1 MGVFIGQLIERYDC
15 HGFCINKD
23 VSLAANHLYS
33 PAHIFIMKKEKN
45 CYPLK
50 MSMIGIHHE
59 KVSWSNV
66 VIQSPMACSLL
77 ERRAMYFLT
86 KEVKHKFVEEGLGVP
101 ERWKELYFHLTD
113 HDLGIIGGKKNVP
126 RTYEVLKSLVNKA
139 FPVCCYNEQGKK
151 MEGLAHWVDTFYYDK
166 EKNVYVVR
174 MSPEIMPYLVN
185 LNKDFTSFDVGTA
198 MNLRSKYSQ
207 KMYELCCR
215 YGGEY
220 RRMDRQKQFEGKT
233 YKKRVFVLDID
244 KFRDLFNFEEV
255 KDVRTNKTE
264 QHERYRNYKNI
275 RHFVLDAAQK
285 ELLAMYKWGASDVWF
300 DYQAGERKGRG
311 GKVSSI
317 VFYVYTREHPK
328 KGEQLPW
335 RNGDEP
341 LCPFEE
347 KLEPTEKKTPAQ
359 KLHANDY
366 YNCQKEY
373 QEMVVDTLLKRY
385 LTDKEVFYYMNEI
398 RKEAMK
404 CKDSWAQVI
413 QVIQAKEKQPK
424 FIRGTRQYKRNAIID
439 YVLKENLRDYGW
451 SIKPP
456 STKKERRKDMKL
468 IE

>member
-1 MGVFIGQLIERYDC
+1 MEL
-15 HGFCINKD
+15 
-23 VSLAANHLYS
+23 
-33 PAHIFIMKKEKN
+33 
-45 CYPLK
+45 
-50 MSMIGIHHE
+50 
-59 KVSWSNV
+59 
-66 VIQSPMACSLL
+66 
-77 ERRAMYFLT
+77 
-86 KEVKHKFVEEGLGVP
+86 KEVANLILQHNNFDI
-101 ERWKELYFHLTD
+101 LTHNYPD
-113 HDLGIIGGKKNVP
+113 GDCIG
-126 RTYEVLKSLVNKA
+126 SA
-139 FPVCCYNEQGKK
+139 FA
-151 MEGLAHWVDTFYYDK
+151 LAHALK
-166 EKNVYVVR
+166 QLGKNARV
-174 MSPEIMPYLVN
+174 I
-185 LNKDFTSFDVGTA
+185 TT
-198 MNLRSKYSQ
+198 
-207 KMYELCCR
+207 
-215 YGGEY
+215 
-220 RRMDRQKQFEGKT
+220 DRQKKFEGKT

-255 KDVRTNKTE
+255 KDLRTNKTE

-317 VFYVYTREHPK
+317 VFYVYTKEHPK

-366 YNCQKEY
+366 YDCQKEY

-468 IE
+468 FE